1 MQLGV
6 ISDIHGNS
14 DALQAAWTLFEQE
27 NLTEAIV
34 LNAGDSVGYGDDP
47 EGCARFL
54 QAHPNIVTVQGNYD
68 KHAARF
74 PEKQAEYR
82 KKWGKSRP
90 EKLAAIARDSET
102 ISDETRA
109 WLLALPEERE
119 LTLEGH
125 KVILTHY
132 APGSKEGLGRWTPD
146 ARLAELASRTDAQI
160 VVCGHTH
167 TPFARSVG
175 GILWLNPGTLGR
187 SYFASPPAFA
197 VLTLIPDAPPTAE
210 LRRLK

>member
-6 ISDIHGNS
+6 ISDIHGNL
-14 DALQAAWTLFEQE
+14 DALAAVWTAFERDG
-27 NLTEAIV
+27 LTENVV
-34 LNAGDSVGYGDDP
+34 LNAGDNVVYGDDP
-47 EGCARFL
+47 DGCVRFL
-54 QAHPNIVTVQGNYD
+54 QAHSSIVTVQGNYD
-68 KHAARF
+68 KHVARF

-90 EKLAAIARDSET
+90 EKFAAIARDSET
-102 ISDETRA
+102 VSEQTRA
-109 WLLALPEERE
+109 WLLGLPEERE
-119 LTLEGH
+119 LTLAGR

-132 APGSKEGLGRWTPD
+132 APGSKEGLGRWTSD
-146 ARLAELASRTDAQI
+146 TRLAQLAEDTDAQI

-175 GILWLNPGTLGR
+175 GVLWLNPGALGR
-187 SYFASPPAFA
+187 SHFASPPAYA
-197 VLTLIPDAPPTAE
+197 ILTLLPNAPPTAE